1 MQSKRRKQPIWRM
14 STRSWV
20 WRTYL
25 KTMMRL
31 ENRGGKRERELKKEM
46 PSLISNSRNSV
57 MILV

>member
-1 MQSKRRKQPIWRM
+1 MLSKRRKQPIWQM

-31 ENRGGKRERELKKEM
+31 ENRGAKREPEREM
-46 PSLISNSRNSV
+46 PSLISNSRSSV